1 MISDLDSGMLVTAM
15 IPNALMDFLDESN
28 VEEVIER
35 LSEKHR
41 PFVLEWAH
49 GALFSP
55 ASELIDIFGITKMG
69 PVRPEDLHHPREALA
84 LAAFR
89 VWFERHHWPDE
100 STAEQGR

>member
-1 MISDLDSGMLVTAM
+1 
-15 IPNALMDFLDESN
+15 
-28 VEEVIER
+28 
-35 LSEKHR
+35 
-41 PFVLEWAH
+41 
-49 GALFSP
+49 
-55 ASELIDIFGITKMG
+55 MG